1 MASRIAP
8 TVFAGALFITFVV
21 SVPALAQ
28 IRDWNL
34 AGGGAYANAAA
45 WNGADIPDTAAETA
59 RFRLNSTYTV
69 DVASDYTVG
78 DLLAQERGNVT
89 LAFSPPSTF
98 VPRKIYNATNLIL
111 DPTAGGGVDLSF
123 SIGVV
128 NVSGNTFV
136 GQNSSFGQANL
147 NLLNQ
152 NLNTASAS
160 VAPGANSAGRVVIDD
175 ASRWNMTGP
184 LILGGAGDAELE
196 IQAFAR
202 TGCALTICVTSPSQ
216 GVLTS
221 TATTLADAASSNV
234 VATNYGVWN
243 TGDFTVGGAGSAEVT
258 LLGKTVGAFPGYPS
272 AGTLDSANVSIGAQA
287 GSSGTVHMA
296 GWAPFTNLFS
306 DWDVTG
312 SLVVGGTPT
321 QTGGAGRLDIELG
334 NDVSVGTTFRV
345 WPTGTLALSKGA
357 ILNVTGTARLAGT
370 LEFDI
375 TDMTTPQLNDT
386 FQLLTAANVVGTFGT
401 TTLPPLDA
409 GLKWSVQYAATNVS
423 LKVIAGPN
431 GDFNN
436 DGIVD
441 AADYVVW
448 REGVVVEPTQANY
461 DIWRAKFGTAVDG
474 AGASLRA
481 VPEPASAPLMAVA
494 AAIGLAAR
502 RATRQNRLHA

>member
-1 MASRIAP
+1 MVSRIAFI
-8 TVFAGALFITFVV
+8 VFAGTLFTFAV
-21 SVPALAQ
+21 SGTTLAQ
-28 IRDWNL
+28 LRDWNS
-34 AGGGAYANAAA
+34 AGGGAYGNAAA
-45 WNGADIPDTAAETA
+45 WSDANVPDTAAETA

-69 DVASDYTVG
+69 DVTADYTVG

-89 LAFSPPSTF
+89 FAFSPPSTF
-98 VPRKIYNATNLIL
+98 VPRKNYNATNLIL

-123 SIGVV
+123 TSGNV

-147 NLLNQ
+147 HLLSA
-152 NLNTASAS
+152 NLNTAGATVAHGASSA
-160 VAPGANSAGRVVIDD
+160 ARVVIDD
-175 ASRWNMTGP
+175 VSVWNATGP
-184 LILGGAGDAELE
+184 LVLGGAGDAELE
-196 IQAFAR
+196 IQASAR
-202 TGCALTICVTSPSQ
+202 TSCFVVCITTPRQ
-216 GVLTS
+216 GVLAS
-221 TATTLADAASSNV
+221 TATILADAASSNV
-234 VATNYGVWN
+234 VATNFGVWN
-243 TGDFTVGGAGSAEVT
+243 TGDFTVGNAGSAEIT
-258 LLGKTVGAFPGYPS
+258 LMGKTVGVFPGYPS
-272 AGTLDSANVSIGAQA
+272 AGTLDSTNVSIGAQA

-296 GWAPFTNLFS
+296 GWAFFSNLYS

-321 QTGGAGRLDIELG
+321 QTGGTGRLDIELG
-334 NDVSVGTTFRV
+334 NDVSVGTTFRM
-345 WPTGTLALSKGA
+345 WSTGTLALSKGA

-386 FQLLTAANVVGTFGT
+386 FQLLTAGNVVGTFGT
-401 TTLPPLDA
+401 TILPPLGA
-409 GLKWSVQYAATNVS
+409 GLNWSVQYAATNVS

-448 REGVVVEPTQANY
+448 REGVIVESTPANY
-461 DIWRAKFGTAVDG
+461 AIWRAKFGTAVDG

-481 VPEPASAPLMAVA
+481 VPEPASAVLMAVVA
-494 AAIGLAAR
+494 AVGLAVR
-502 RATRQNRLHA
+502 RSTRQNRLHG